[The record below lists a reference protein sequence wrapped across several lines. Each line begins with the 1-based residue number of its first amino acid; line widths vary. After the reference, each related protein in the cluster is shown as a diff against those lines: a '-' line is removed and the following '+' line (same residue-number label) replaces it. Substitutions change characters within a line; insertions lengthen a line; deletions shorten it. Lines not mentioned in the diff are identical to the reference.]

1 MLSQANNKNYYKTLW
16 PQTNPLDFMK
26 ATEKSFIV
34 FVPEDTFEEACADPG
49 VKVIKLFFS
58 AFGATVT

>member
-1 MLSQANNKNYYKTLW
+1 
-16 PQTNPLDFMK
+16 MK

-49 VKVIKLFFS
+49 VKAIKLFIS
-58 AFGATVT
+58 AIGATVT